1 MCHSLWWHKMQQ
13 GTVIAISQRLCVRV
27 CHDAKYSKGQLLLF
41 HNGCVPE
48 SVTTQIAARES
59 DCYLSTGI
67 CTRVS
72 NNAKYGN
79 EKAKKWQ
86 KTVSAFRCIP
96 EELYNCHPPPSPPPS
111 PEKCHRQSGCTASR
125 IVPQICD
132 IVLWVSV
139 TNTSVHAIVVRISLA
154 LFHPVIARN
163 YEEITHRRAINTH
176 LRDRH
181 TETWL

>member
-1 MCHSLWWHKMQQ
+1 MCA
-13 GTVIAISQRLCVRV
+13 TVCDDTK
-27 CHDAKYSKGQLLLF
+27 CSKGQLLLF
-41 HNGCVPE
+41 HNGYVSESAMTQNAARDSYCYSTTVVCQNLWRHKSQQGKATAIYLRVFVPE
-48 SVTTQIAARES
+48 LVITQNTETKKQRNDRKQSVPS
-59 DCYLSTGI
+59 D
-67 CTRVS
+67 
-72 NNAKYGN
+72 
-79 EKAKKWQ
+79 
-86 KTVSAFRCIP
+86 AFRR
-96 EELYNCHPPPSPPPS
+96 NCTTAPPPPPP
-111 PEKCHRQSGCTASR
+111 PEKCHRQSGCTTSR